1 MLCGMGNSTNITQS
15 RRVFAANMV
24 RLRLEA
30 DLSQERFAEKI
41 GFHRTYVSAVEGC
54 KRNVSLDNIDKIA
67 AALNVSPATLLTEFD

>member
-1 MLCGMGNSTNITQS
+1 MLRGMGNNKNITQS

-24 RLRLEA
+24 RLRLA
-30 DLSQERFAEKI
+30 AGLSQERFAEQI

-67 AALNVSPATLLTEFD
+67 AALKVSPATLLTELD